1 MTTAVGPLHD
11 RLAGLGV
18 ADDMEAASAQLARAG
33 LTDGLAVHPPTEA
46 RVAAFVAASVSGGSA
61 SAPDRPVGPIPLAMT
76 PPSEWD
82 LAACAVMAGC
92 PPAAFGLVEAALAA
106 MTAPEFNLLG
116 IQTTTSGV
124 APLTVVSGETSP
136 TPTLAVGRAVRLAL
150 AVLGNALPGITN
162 LSTQGH
168 PGRISWCRSE
178 TAESPWPAL
187 HLEHAP
193 DSATGVTAVASAGH
207 LEVILGRATCDVDL
221 EVLAAGCRAVRATG
235 LTGGALRRQ
244 VLVVVPPETAI
255 RLAEAG
261 LARSDVAQ
269 ILWRAS
275 STPPSESP
283 AHRGSG
289 SEVGEAEVLSTG
301 ESGGPADVL
310 VAVCGGVGIKGTV
323 VQTWG
328 SGSAVTVGLVPA
340 AG

>member
-1 MTTAVGPLHD
+1 MTAAIGPLHD

-33 LTDGLAVHPPTEA
+33 LSDGLPVHPPTEA
-46 RVAAFVAASVSGGSA
+46 RVAAFLAGRPALV
-61 SAPDRPVGPIPLAMT
+61 PDRPLGPIPLAMA
-76 PPSEWD
+76 PPTEWD

-92 PPAAFGLVEAALAA
+92 PPTAFGVVLAALAA
-106 MTAPEFNLLG
+106 MTAPPFNLLG

-124 APLTVVSGETSP
+124 APITVVSGEVGP

-168 PGRISWCRSE
+168 PGRISWCLTESP
-178 TAESPWPAL
+178 ESPWPAL
-187 HLEHAP
+187 HRDHAP
-193 DSATGVTAVASAGH
+193 TSVTGVTAVASAGH
-207 LEVILGRATCDVDL
+207 LEVILGRATVDVDL
-221 EVLAAGCRAVRATG
+221 GVLSAACRAVRGAG

-244 VLVVVPPETAI
+244 VLAVVPPETAV

-261 LARSDVAQ
+261 LSRPQVAEALWRRSDGVAEE
-269 ILWRAS
+269 
-275 STPPSESP
+275 ST
-283 AHRGSG
+283 AGTA
-289 SEVGEAEVLSTG
+289 GEPEVLSIG

-340 AG
+340 SV